1 VNIKYD
7 TNSTVIKVFI
17 HQISGIGY
25 PLIRFRK
32 NDGHRIVAPGRR
44 VSVAVWLG
52 RRQTVHARTYEHA
65 GGAFPSEPAHKCPR
79 ACPAS
84 LSLPSRSH
92 STVTSTRRQ
101 ERARPTPAPR
111 RARFSSQSHLP
122 SRACSPFPNS
132 GVLPSG
138 GRARALV
145 HSLSTLDLVS
155 ALLLLWVRRRV
166 LGSVSYRSPAIDNL
180 LMARVLEWFR
190 DCRCPRIFETVFAA

>member
-1 VNIKYD
+1 MATASSPRAGESVSRCGSDGD
-7 TNSTVIKVFI
+7 TQCTRAHTNTREGHFRQSPP
-17 HQISGIGY
+17 IS
-25 PLIRFRK
+25 
-32 NDGHRIVAPGRR
+32 
-44 VSVAVWLG
+44 
-52 RRQTVHARTYEHA
+52 VHAPA
-65 GGAFPSEPAHKCPR
+65 LPPSP
-79 ACPAS
+79 
-84 LSLPSRSH
+84 SLPAA
-92 STVTSTRRQ
+92 TAVTSTRRQ

-190 DCRCPRIFETVFAA
+190 DCRYPRIFETVFAA